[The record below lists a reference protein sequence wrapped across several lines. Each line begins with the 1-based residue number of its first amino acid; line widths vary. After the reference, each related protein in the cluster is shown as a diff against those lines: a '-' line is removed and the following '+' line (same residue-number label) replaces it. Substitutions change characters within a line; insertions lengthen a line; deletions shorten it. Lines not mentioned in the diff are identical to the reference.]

1 MKKII
6 LLFVVVFE
14 LGEAQETLPIYQQY
28 LFDGEFL
35 FNPAHLGKTDDFV
48 LNANYQKQFSKLE
61 ESPNIQSLGAHANN
75 SLSESEGSSFFSW
88 FWIGSILFCAIGR

>member
-6 LLFVVVFE
+6 LLFVVIFE

-48 LNANYQKQFSKLE
+48 LNARRITEYTK
-61 ESPNIQSLGAHANN
+61 
-75 SLSESEGSSFFSW
+75 SW
-88 FWIGSILFCAIGR
+88 CSCKCF